1 MNDSLT
7 ARQTQILKILVDE
20 YIDSA
25 SPVGSEILERK
36 YNLGVSSATVRS
48 EMVELTKKGYLKQ
61 PHTSAGRIP
70 TSKAMKFYVGQL
82 MEERSMSLSDEVKV
96 KTEVMKVKNDTEA
109 LMEELT
115 ESLSNVTNSL
125 AVSAIEGGKSWHYG
139 LSHVLENPE
148 FCDFGICGDLL
159 SFLESGQELDDLF
172 FHRLVWENPVEVMFG
187 EELGFPALR
196 PMGLTATSFN
206 LGGKKAALAVV
217 GPMRIRYQVVVPV
230 VRHISQLMNSLGY

>member
-25 SPVGSEILERK
+25 NPVGSEILERK
-36 YNLGVSSATVRS
+36 YSLGVSSATVRS
-48 EMVELTKKGYLKQ
+48 EMVELTRKGYLKQ

-96 KTEVMKVKNDTEA
+96 KAEVMKAKNDSDK

-115 ESLSNVTNSL
+115 ESLSDVTNSL
-125 AVSAIEGGKSWHYG
+125 AISAIEGGRSWHYG
-139 LSHVLENPE
+139 LSHVFDNPE
-148 FCDFGICGDLL
+148 FCDLETCGEVL
-159 SFLESGQELDDLF
+159 SFLENTNEVNDLF
-172 FHRLVWENPVEVMFG
+172 FHRLAWENPVEVLFG
-187 EELGFPALR
+187 DEFGK

-206 LGGKKAALAVV
+206 LRGKRAAVAVL
-217 GPMRIRYQVVVPV
+217 GPMRIRYPVIIPV
-230 VRHISQLMNSLGY
+230 VRHINSLMNSLNW

>member
-25 SPVGSEILERK
+25 NPVGSEILERK
-36 YNLGVSSATVRS
+36 YSLGVSSATVRS
-48 EMVELTKKGYLKQ
+48 EMVELTRKGYLKQ

-96 KTEVMKVKNDTEA
+96 KAEVMKAKNDA
-109 LMEELT
+109 DKLMEELT

-125 AVSAIEGGKSWHYG
+125 AISAVEGGKSWHYG
-139 LSHVLENPE
+139 LSHVFDSPE
-148 FCDFGICGDLL
+148 FCDLGTCGDVL
-159 SFLESGQELDDLF
+159 SFLENTDEVNDLF
-172 FHRLVWENPVEVMFG
+172 FRRLIWENPVEVLFG
-187 EELGFPALR
+187 DELGFPDLK
-196 PMGLTATSFN
+196 PVGLTATSFS
-206 LGGKKAALAVV
+206 LGGKRAAVAVL
-217 GPMRIRYQVVVPV
+217 GPMRVKYQVIIPV
-230 VRHISQLMNSLGY
+230 VRHINSLMNSLNW

>member
-25 SPVGSEILERK
+25 NPVGSEILERK
-36 YNLGVSSATVRS
+36 YSLGVSSATVRS

-70 TSKAMKFYVGQL
+70 TSKAMKFYVSQL
-82 MEERSMSLSDEVKV
+82 MEEHSMSLSDEVKV
-96 KTEVMKVKNDTEA
+96 KTEVMKAKDNTDT

-125 AVSAIEGGKSWHYG
+125 AISAIEDGRSWHYG
-139 LSHVLENPE
+139 LSHVFDNPE
-148 FCDFGICGDLL
+148 FCDLATCGGVL
-159 SFLESGQELDDLF
+159 SFLESDEEVNDLF
-172 FHRLVWENPVEVMFG
+172 FHRLAWENPVEVLFG
-187 EELGFPALR
+187 EELGFPELR
-196 PMGLTATSFN
+196 SVGLTVTTFN
-206 LGGKKAALAVV
+206 LGGKRAVAGV
-217 GPMRIRYQVVVPV
+217 LGPVRAKYQVVIPV
-230 VRHISQLMNSLGY
+230 VRNISNLMNSLGW